1 MKRTRDVDLQAA
13 REAAAS
19 DPSDVD
25 AALVVADPDVPGGH
39 VEDAFVRLID
49 LVRVTADDERERIK
63 TRLLDLFAVVG
74 NHDERV
80 RKGRT
85 SLMSALF

>member
-1 MKRTRDVDLQAA
+1 MKRTRGVDLQAA
-13 REAAAS
+13 RAAAAGN
-19 DPSDVD
+19 PTDVD
-25 AALVVADPDVPGGH
+25 AALVVADMDVLGGH

-49 LVRVTADDERERIK
+49 LVRVTAGDDRERVK
-63 TRLLDLFAVVG
+63 THLLDLFAVVG
-74 NHDERV
+74 NQDERV